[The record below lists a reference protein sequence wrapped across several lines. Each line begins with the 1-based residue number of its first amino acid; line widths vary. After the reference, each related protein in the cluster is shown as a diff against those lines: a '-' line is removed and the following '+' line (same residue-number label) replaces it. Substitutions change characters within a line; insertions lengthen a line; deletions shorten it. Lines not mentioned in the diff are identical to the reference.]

1 MPTLQGSLILDHL
14 TVGPFQTNVY
24 VVGCAH
30 TSKGAIIDAGG
41 NAAGLLALAQK
52 HGLTLEKI
60 LQTHAHIDHVAALPE
75 LRQRGLEVPIWL
87 HPDDAMLYDNA
98 PQQGMMFGFPVDP
111 LPPYEHAL
119 KDGDLIE
126 IGELR
131 AEVIHLPG
139 HSPGSVAFY
148 FREQDTMVSGDVLFY
163 GSMGR
168 VDLPG
173 ASPDAMRRSLQR
185 LKGYPDATRIY
196 SGHGPD
202 TSLGHEKLTNPF
214 LTQDW

>member
-1 MPTLQGSLILDHL
+1 MPTIQGALILDHL

-24 VVGCAH
+24 VVGCAI
-30 TSKGAIIDAGG
+30 TRQAAIIDGGG
-41 NAAGLLALAQK
+41 NSQGLLALAAQ
-52 HGLTLEKI
+52 HDLTITQI

-75 LRQRGLEVPIWL
+75 LRRALPDAPIAL
-87 HPDDAMLYDNA
+87 HPDDRMLYDGA
-98 PQQGMMFGFPVDP
+98 QQQGMMFGFPVDP
-111 LPPYEHAL
+111 MPEVDRWLVE
-119 KDGDLIE
+119 GEVIE

-131 AEVIHLPG
+131 AEVLLMPG
-139 HSPGSVAFY
+139 HSPGSVIFY
-148 FREQDTMVSGDVLFY
+148 FEAQDTMLSGDVLFY

-173 ASPDAMRRSLQR
+173 ANPDHMRASLKR
-185 LKGYPDATRIY
+185 LREYPDATRIY

-202 TSLGHEKLTNPF
+202 TSLGREKQHNPF